1 MKPLFPTA
9 VILVCD
15 PIHVSHLN
23 SILMLCECFGE
34 RMTLEVALKYWSRTW
49 IKISSFGSKYPC
61 ALFMQKK
68 GSLSELGNQWFLAF
82 LVVVVGHMFKGVQW
96 WNVNNAN
103 MMSRRNIRNL
113 SLAYSD
119 ICVGFWHEVIGKI
132 HIQNLSK
139 HLRWPVLPK

>member
-49 IKISSFGSKYPC
+49 IKISSFGSKVPLC
-61 ALFMQKK
+61 FVHAEKRQLKWIGKSMIFSLFSSRPVLLHLRDCK
-68 GSLSELGNQWFLAF
+68 GSCLWMGSCAWILWVKTENG
-82 LVVVVGHMFKGVQW
+82 GGVRSHQ
-96 WNVNNAN
+96 
-103 MMSRRNIRNL
+103 
-113 SLAYSD
+113 
-119 ICVGFWHEVIGKI
+119 FIGYTYT
-132 HIQNLSK
+132 
-139 HLRWPVLPK
+139 